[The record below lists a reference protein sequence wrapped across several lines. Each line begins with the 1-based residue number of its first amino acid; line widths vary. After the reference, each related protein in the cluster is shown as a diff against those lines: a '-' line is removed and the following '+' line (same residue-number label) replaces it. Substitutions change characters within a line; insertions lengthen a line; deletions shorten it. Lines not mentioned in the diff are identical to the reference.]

1 MADISTADARRN
13 LAELV
18 NRVAYGKE
26 RVVLTRHG
34 KQLCA
39 LVPIEDL
46 SFLDRLRAAA
56 ARQDVAEARQEQ
68 EGGAT
73 ITWSELKDELGLL
86 P

>member
-1 MADISTADARRN
+1 MDSISTAEARQN

-34 KQLCA
+34 KEVAA

-46 SFLDRLRAAA
+46 GLMAKLRRLLRRREL
-56 ARQDVAEARQEQ
+56 RQALEEVELR
-68 EGGAT
+68 GGVSWT
-73 ITWSELKDELGLL
+73 ELRRDLEL
-86 P
+86 

>member
-1 MADISTADARRN
+1 VDSISTAEARQN

-34 KQLCA
+34 KEVAA

-46 SFLDRLRAAA
+46 GLMAKLRRLLRRREL
-56 ARQDVAEARQEQ
+56 RQALEEVELR
-68 EGGAT
+68 GGVSWT
-73 ITWSELKDELGLL
+73 ELRRDLEL
-86 P
+86 

>member
-1 MADISTADARRN
+1 MSTAEARQN

-34 KQLCA
+34 KEVAA

-46 SFLDRLRAAA
+46 GLMEKLRRLLRRRELKQALEEVES
-56 ARQDVAEARQEQ
+56 R
-68 EGGAT
+68 GG
-73 ITWSELKDELGLL
+73 ITWSELRRDLER
-86 P
+86 

>member
-1 MADISTADARRN
+1 MESISTAEARQN

-34 KQLCA
+34 KEVAA

-46 SFLDRLRAAA
+46 GLMAKLRRLLR
-56 ARQDVAEARQEQ
+56 RKEVKEALTEVERR
-68 EGGAT
+68 GGLS
-73 ITWSELKDELGLL
+73 WDELRRHLDL
-86 P
+86 